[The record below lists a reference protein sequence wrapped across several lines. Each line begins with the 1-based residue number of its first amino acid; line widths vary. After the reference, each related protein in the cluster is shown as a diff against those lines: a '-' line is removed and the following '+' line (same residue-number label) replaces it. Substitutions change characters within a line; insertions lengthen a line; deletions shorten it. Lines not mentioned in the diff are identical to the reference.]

1 MRKIIINLK
10 FWIALIVIQFFSQN
24 INAQVGNLIWEDNF
38 NTLNSSI
45 WNADVG
51 NGCEIG
57 LCGWGNAELEY
68 YREENLSI
76 ESVPGESGNNALVM
90 EAKRESFGGFEFTS
104 GKVTSEGNLSVHYGM
119 IEIRMQTP
127 DVDTGLWPAAWL
139 LGTANLSWP
148 AKGEIDMME
157 MGHRVEEITNQGHEG
172 TNQNNYVGANA
183 IFANEDGSVGS
194 IAYDVNYN
202 KPYVASSSMA
212 NRFMT
217 YRLYWEPTELRLTVV
232 DNGVEYDLYE
242 GPLPLSNDSVTS
254 AFQKPFFFLMNLAVG
269 GNFTDAATSTQVTAP
284 LPSKLYIDYVRVYE
298 WNGYGSVELD
308 YNELVAETG
317 PFGVYTEDTPVNNS
331 LSFGL
336 DSEIYVWGETMQDGT
351 TEAYEGN
358 EVIAWETLNANSW
371 FGGGIASTFGRDMS
385 GYVEEGVLKFNIKIP
400 ADVSFRIGVT
410 DNYTNESW
418 ITFNA
423 NEEQYGLVRNGEWG
437 QVEIPLV
444 DFAGLIA
451 FQNINYMFA
460 IASVDGAFPVSTVQL
475 GIDNIVWDDGNP
487 LTNDIDVTGVSVSP
501 TDIILLEGET
511 SQLSATV
518 APSDATNQNISWSS
532 SDESIVSVEANGLV
546 TANSEGSTVITVTTE
561 DGSFTATISV
571 TVSSESGI
579 FTPDPTK
586 TYYIDVPIH
595 NLRLA
600 ATGESEDA
608 YTTSTTTT
616 GDDVTWQ
623 FVAKGNGYWHIQRVA
638 GGSTPRLRT
647 DNSQYADMQGTAWSG
662 TYTYYEFAEGFTE
675 DTYFVTLPDGP
686 TNYKRL
692 QVNNSGEVK
701 MVSTASNRTWESFT
715 FTEVSEDTNTG
726 NTDLFIEA
734 ENYTSMEGVQTEES
748 DDDDTL
754 NVGWI
759 DINDWLEYEITVATA
774 GTYNLDLRVA
784 SPNSGAAT
792 AIEVDGATQRTVDIP
807 TTGNWQIWE
816 TVNTFVDL
824 SAGTQTLRLTSTG
837 NGWNIN
843 WLEINSQASAKST
856 ISKIA
861 LEKEI
866 KLYPNPVTNQLN
878 LNLANYEEITSVD
891 IIDLKGQ
898 RVIKDKIIGSNIIT
912 FNTSNLS
919 NGLYLV
925 RIKSSDGVIAVKK
938 FIK

>member
-1 MRKIIINLK
+1 MKKNVINLK
-10 FWIALIVIQFFSQN
+10 LWIAIIAIQFYTNNTQ
-24 INAQVGNLIWEDNF
+24 AQVGNLIWEDNF

-127 DVDTGLWPAAWL
+127 DIDTGLWPAAWL

-157 MGHRVEEITNQGHEG
+157 MGHRVEEIANQGHEG

-336 DSEIYVWGETMQDGT
+336 DSEVYVWGETMQDGT
-351 TEAYEGN
+351 IEAYEGN
-358 EVIAWETLNANSW
+358 EVIAWETLNTNSW
-371 FGGGIASTFGRDMS
+371 FGGGMASTFGRDMS

-418 ITFNA
+418 ITFNS

-460 IASVDGAFPVSTVQL
+460 IASVDGAFPTSTFQL

-501 TDIILLEGET
+501 SDVILLEEET

-532 SDESIVSVEANGLV
+532 SDESIASVNGNGLI
-546 TANSEGSTVITVTTE
+546 TANSEGSIVITVTTE
-561 DGSFTATISV
+561 DGSFIATSSV
-571 TVSSESGI
+571 TVNRETENFI
-579 FTPDPTK
+579 PDPTK
-586 TYYIDVPIH
+586 RYYIESPVH
-595 NLRLA
+595 NLRL
-600 ATGESEDA
+600 GGDGSDDP
-608 YTTSTTTT
+608 YTTSIITT
-616 GDDVTWQ
+616 GENVEWVITASATD
-623 FVAKGNGYWHIQRVA
+623 GYYHIDCV
-638 GGSTPRLRT
+638 GGASRPRLRGDNTSFT
-647 DNSQYADMQGTAWSG
+647 DMNPTSSRGSWTKWALS
-662 TYTYYEFAEGFTE
+662 EGFT
-675 DTYFVTLPDGP
+675 DNTYLLTTLGNTLP
-686 TNYKRL
+686 RL
-692 QVNNSGEVK
+692 QVNNLGEVK
-701 MVSTASNRTWESFT
+701 MVTTASNRTWESFT

-726 NTDLFIEA
+726 NTNVFIEA

-759 DINDWLEYEITVATA
+759 DTNDWLEYEITVATA
-774 GTYNLDLRVA
+774 GAYNLDLRVA

-792 AIEVDGATQRTVDIP
+792 TIEVDGATQRTVAIP
-807 TTGNWQIWE
+807 TTGNWQLWE
-816 TVNTFVDL
+816 TINTTVDL

-843 WLEINSQASAKST
+843 WLEINSQTSAKST

-898 RVIKDKIIGSNIIT
+898 RVIKDRIIDSNIIT
-912 FNTSNLS
+912 FNTSDLS
-919 NGLYLV
+919 NGFYLV
-925 RIKSSDGVIAVKK
+925 RIKSSDGVITVKK